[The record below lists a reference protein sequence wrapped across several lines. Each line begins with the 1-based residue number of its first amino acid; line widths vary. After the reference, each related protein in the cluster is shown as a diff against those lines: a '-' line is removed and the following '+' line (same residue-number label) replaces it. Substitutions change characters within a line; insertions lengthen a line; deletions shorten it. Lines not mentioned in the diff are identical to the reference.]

1 MLKKLWHGNLKGL
14 LTEKTAA
21 PTTVKDSL
29 SLTVN
34 QYGDSNFCLIFTG
47 NWQNKKAIFNP
58 LGVIKVFNVYE
69 LDRWLQNLNANF
81 TLNNCLFGSVKLTKN
96 VKVLIQINFPILD
109 SVLARF

>member
-47 NWQNKKAIFNP
+47 NW
-58 LGVIKVFNVYE
+58 
-69 LDRWLQNLNANF
+69 
-81 TLNNCLFGSVKLTKN
+81 
-96 VKVLIQINFPILD
+96 
-109 SVLARF
+109 